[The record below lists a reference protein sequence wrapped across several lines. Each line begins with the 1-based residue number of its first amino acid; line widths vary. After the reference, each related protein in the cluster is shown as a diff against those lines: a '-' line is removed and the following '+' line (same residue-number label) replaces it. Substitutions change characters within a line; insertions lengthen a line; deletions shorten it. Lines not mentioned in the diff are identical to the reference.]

1 MIRTRKAR
9 RLMAL
14 AMGILLSLCGS
25 ATEAQKKGAGASS
38 ANPSSSSSTPSA
50 ASNPTA
56 SNAPFEVEMLAYGGL
71 DALSKQIAAY
81 ACSKATPLQQLGAVN
96 PTATKFAKVVVI
108 DPPTIQALQAYDA
121 FMGNATAIASAFGK
135 MEGLTSSGGGIDDF
149 SDITNAVTAVAVA
162 STSESSFSFT
172 IQDPSVALILLHQ
185 LQGITANSACT
196 GAYYAGIYSV
206 NEAHNVTL
214 HGTSIVSVP
223 DTLTALAGL
232 RMDTLKALMTSGQ
245 SFDPA
250 VRTQIPCAPV
260 PSATAI
266 AAPTPEAPPGGG
278 PAPAPFPSLYS
289 VSSQDPCIA
298 AFNNLDGTY
307 NTFLGGLSTPNATTG
322 QPVLASILQG
332 FRLRTLFSS
341 ASLTEPMLGIYV
353 SVAAAGGTQQDR
365 KNLLTAIFTGDW
377 IRYSGGVS
385 VNLVVFQIAHGATAA
400 EDNSKILFSDVI
412 RYRTPLEKIK
422 RPGKYDDSAE
432 AGDNLS
438 QIPQP

>member
-1 MIRTRKAR
+1 MP
-9 RLMAL
+9 AL
-14 AMGILLSLCGS
+14 GILLCLCVS
-25 ATEAQKKGAGASS
+25 ITKAQKKPGGGAAGNASG
-38 ANPSSSSSTPSA
+38 SSSPSA
-50 ASNPTA
+50 AASTPTA

-71 DALSKQIAAY
+71 DALSKQIANY
-81 ACSKATPLQQLGAVN
+81 ACGKAAPAILPA
-96 PTATKFAKVVVI
+96 PAKPIAARFSKVVII

-121 FMGNATAIASAFGK
+121 FMGNATAVASAFSA
-135 MEGLTSSGGGIDDF
+135 MEGKSSAGGGIDDF
-149 SDITNAVTAVAVA
+149 SDITNAVTAVAVS
-162 STSESSFSFT
+162 STSESSSSFT

-185 LQGITANSACT
+185 LQAMTANSACT

-206 NEAHNVTL
+206 NEAHGVAL
-214 HGTSIVSVP
+214 HGNTIVSVP
-223 DTLTALAGL
+223 DTLSALAGL
-232 RMDTLKALMTSGQ
+232 RMDTLKSLMTSGQ

-250 VRTQIPCAPV
+250 VRRQIPCAPA

-266 AAPTPEAPPGGG
+266 NAPVLAAPPGGG

-289 VSSQDPCIA
+289 VSSQDPCIT

-307 NTFLGGLSTPNATTG
+307 NSFLGGLQTPNSTTG
-322 QPVLASILQG
+322 QPALASVLQG

-385 VNLVVFQIAHGATAA
+385 VNLVVFQIAHGLTAA
-400 EDNSKILFSDVI
+400 DDNSKILFSDVI

-422 RPGKYDDSAE
+422 RPTKYDDAAE

-438 QIPQP
+438 VIPQP